1 MLFVSKQAPFYLSCS
16 KRKCYKNFSPQK
28 KLPKKSCK
36 ELQKVKVKHLQSN
49 PDLFF
54 RALGCRVVK
63 RPFRAEVGQSPFISF
78 TPSSSGVVLELGLRH
93 KGRVKTHKKSGWKV
107 EGGQFD
113 SVDPKKTKDLQ
124 RIWQP
129 FCAHQGSFGSFD
141 QISFLNFLE
150 NATFTLNYAPPQT
163 HSPGNCSTQHAE
175 AKSNDLRQ
183 LKQPHQNIGMTLH
196 SALFLSKTYKNR
208 QKVSENMSI
217 YLEND
222 MYVWQYPISW
232 MISNLTQ

>member
-1 MLFVSKQAPFYLSCS
+1 M
-16 KRKCYKNFSPQK
+16 
-28 KLPKKSCK
+28 
-36 ELQKVKVKHLQSN
+36 
-49 PDLFF
+49 
-54 RALGCRVVK
+54 
-63 RPFRAEVGQSPFISF
+63 
-78 TPSSSGVVLELGLRH
+78 ELGLRH

-113 SVDPKKTKDLQ
+113 SVDPQKIKDLQ

-183 LKQPHQNIGMTLH
+183 LKQPHQNIEMTLH
-196 SALFLSKTYKNR
+196 SALFLSKIYKNR

-222 MYVWQYPISW
+222 RCMAISYFKDYF
-232 MISNLTQ
+232 